1 MSISIEYNQKEQNVI
16 ILTNLLKM
24 LNRRG
29 LIDDHEKILKSIDEI
44 KMLTPISIKTKS
56 GDMMINITD
65 LELKSISSGSQMDEF
80 LNSKPE
86 IHKIVI
92 FNVIAK
98 KVVKQ
103 VNTEYKNVEFFFRT
117 EMMEDVPS
125 KNFIP
130 EHQLLSE
137 DYKKELLSKFAE
149 QELGKIFISDF
160 MSRYYGAKVGDIFRI
175 IRPSITSGQNIYYR
189 KVINSSWDILFD

>member
-1 MSISIEYNQKEQNVI
+1 MSISIEYNVKEQNFI
-16 ILTNLLKM
+16 IMTNLLKM

-29 LIDDHEKILKSIDEI
+29 LIEDWEKVLKSFDEI
-44 KMLTPISIKTKS
+44 KMLTPITIKTKS
-56 GDMMINITD
+56 GDIMINITD
-65 LELKSISSGSQMDEF
+65 LELKSISSGSQIDEF

-86 IHKIVI
+86 IHKIVV
-92 FNVIAK
+92 FSSVAK

-117 EMMEDVPS
+117 EMMEDVPL
-125 KNFIP
+125 KKFIP

-137 DYKKELLSKFAE
+137 EYKKELLSKFSE

-189 KVINSSWDILFD
+189 KVINSS

>member
-1 MSISIEYNQKEQNVI
+1 MSISIEYNVKEQNFI
-16 ILTNLLKM
+16 IMTNLLKM

-29 LIDDHEKILKSIDEI
+29 SIDNWEKFLKIFDEI
-44 KMLTPISIKTKS
+44 KMLTPITIKTNI
-56 GDMMINITD
+56 GDIMINITD
-65 LELKSISSGSQMDEF
+65 LELKSISSGSQIDEF

-92 FNVIAK
+92 FSSVAK

-117 EMMEDVPS
+117 EMMEDVPL
-125 KNFIP
+125 KKFIP

-137 DYKKELLSKFAE
+137 EYKKELLSKFSE

-189 KVINSSWDILFD
+189 KVINSSWDILFE

>member
-16 ILTNLLKM
+16 IMTNLLKM

-29 LIDDHEKILKSIDEI
+29 LLDDWEKVLKNLDEI
-44 KMLTPISIKTKS
+44 KMTTPISIKTKS

-86 IHKIVI
+86 VHKIVI

-117 EMMEDVPS
+117 EMMEDVPL
-125 KNFIP
+125 KKFIP
-130 EHQLLSE
+130 EHQLLDE
-137 DYKKELLSKFAE
+137 DYKKELLSKFSE

>member
-1 MSISIEYNQKEQNVI
+1 MIEDETIK
-16 ILTNLLKM
+16 
-24 LNRRG
+24 
-29 LIDDHEKILKSIDEI
+29 KSIFN
-44 KMLTPISIKTKS
+44 LPISYLENKRELES
-56 GDMMINITD
+56 HVITD

-117 EMMEDVPS
+117 EMMEDVPL